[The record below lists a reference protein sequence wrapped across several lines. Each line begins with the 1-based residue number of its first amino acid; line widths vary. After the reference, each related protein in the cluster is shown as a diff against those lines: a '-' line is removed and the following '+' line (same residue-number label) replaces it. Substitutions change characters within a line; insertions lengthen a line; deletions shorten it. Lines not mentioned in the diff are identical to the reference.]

1 MSDSTIAD
9 NSKRWLITLS
19 GGGEESMD
27 VLRAGT
33 ELALAAGA
41 FGQRV
46 TLVFGGR
53 GLSLLAHQTGE
64 SSDLAKLLGSLP
76 YYDIET
82 VYRLPALQEPEVWRE
97 DLTIKPIAAH
107 EWQAAAAEADV
118 VVNY

>member
-1 MSDSTIAD
+1 MSDSVITE

-19 GGGEESMD
+19 GGGENSMD
-27 VLRAGT
+27 VLRAGA

-46 TLVFGGR
+46 TLVFSGS

-64 SSDLAKLLGSLP
+64 TSELAKLLGSLP

-82 VYRLPALQEPEVWRE
+82 VYRLPATEDPETWRD
-97 DLTIKPIAAH
+97 DLTIRPLSAH